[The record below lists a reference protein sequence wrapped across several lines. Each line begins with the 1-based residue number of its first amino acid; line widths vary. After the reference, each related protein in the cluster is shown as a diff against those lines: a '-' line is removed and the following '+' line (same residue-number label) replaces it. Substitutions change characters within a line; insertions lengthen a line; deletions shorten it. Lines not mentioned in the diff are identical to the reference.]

1 MLKRNRMQIGIW
13 RLSILKTDGDFK
25 QLKKFDCGD
34 DELNDFF
41 RNDAFAHKQELL
53 AEIYSFSITK
63 ATKKG
68 LLPSVAFVSFN
79 NDAVQFSQEKRK
91 EILSPEKAHYK
102 FLPAVKIG
110 RLGVIKEYQRQNIGT
125 HLLNLTKS
133 LFITENRT
141 GCRFITIDA
150 YNKPGVIKFYK
161 KNDFQFL
168 HDKDKNKNTRS
179 MYFDLKRFKL
189 K

>member
-1 MLKRNRMQIGIW
+1 MPKRNTVINKDW
-13 RLSILKTDGDFK
+13 DLSILESGKDFK
-25 QLKKFDCGD
+25 QLKSFDCGD

-53 AEIYSFSITK
+53 AEIYSFSVTK
-63 ATKKG
+63 ATKSG
-68 LLPSVAFVSFN
+68 APSPVAFVSFN

-91 EILSPEKAHYK
+91 EILSPEKVHYK

-125 HLLNLTKS
+125 HLLNFTKL

-150 YNKPGVIKFYK
+150 YNKPEVIKFYK
-161 KNDFQFL
+161 KNDFKFL
-168 HDKDKNKNTRS
+168 YDKDKNKITRI
-179 MYFDLKRFKL
+179 MYFDLKRL
-189 K
+189 KSK